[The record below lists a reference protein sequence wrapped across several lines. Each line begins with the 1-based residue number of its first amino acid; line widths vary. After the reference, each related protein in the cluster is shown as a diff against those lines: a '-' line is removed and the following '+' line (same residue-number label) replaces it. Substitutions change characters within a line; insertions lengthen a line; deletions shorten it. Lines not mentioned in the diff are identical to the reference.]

1 MTNTMPISR
10 ESALGGEEK
19 ASFIHFSLKIK
30 KSREKKWGE
39 IFETP
44 INFDWQ
50 WSQLQITLYKT
61 NTAQLIICSLAV
73 TYNFE
78 SITSFAKWIRIKK
91 IIWIIK
97 PLFRLLNLVITK
109 YCGMSVSCRS
119 FISLW
124 LCLWQVIDL
133 LVTPT
138 KPHDILLNLVQWF
151 DKY

>member
-1 MTNTMPISR
+1 MPISR

-61 NTAQLIICSLAV
+61 NTAQLIIFLLAV

-97 PLFRLLNLVITK
+97 PLFRLGIKLSYHEISWHV
-109 YCGMSVSCRS
+109 SVLQIIYFPLALPLASNWSSSR
-119 FISLW
+119 
-124 LCLWQVIDL
+124 
-133 LVTPT
+133 PT
-138 KPHDILLNLVQWF
+138 KPHDILLNLIQWF
-151 DKY
+151 DKYYD